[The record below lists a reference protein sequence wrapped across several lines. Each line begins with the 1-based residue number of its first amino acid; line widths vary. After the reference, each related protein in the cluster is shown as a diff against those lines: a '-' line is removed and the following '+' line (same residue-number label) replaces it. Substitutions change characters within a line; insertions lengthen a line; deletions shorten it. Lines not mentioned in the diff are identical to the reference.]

1 MNFREDEDFND
12 NFNENTKIKK
22 NKENNFNP
30 IVVVLVCFFLVFIL
44 FVNTAYVVKNNQYG
58 VIKEFGKIIGVKGDA
73 GLYFKLPFIQ
83 NIQIVDK
90 RQMLYDVAKSDVIT
104 KDKKSLISDSYVV
117 YKVNDP
123 KKYLKT
129 LNGIDERARERI
141 EASTYN
147 GMKQIISS
155 MTQDEVIKSRGNEL
169 TRILTES
176 VEEEF
181 VESDD
186 DKLQIVVI
194 NAGVHKYL
202 DILIETKGIFWAS
215 DIIKKYGRN
224 KDLDYFIENT
234 NDFFTLSC
242 IANVGRNKDLDML
255 TNSTSNL
262 RVIDSIIKNGR
273 KKDIKRHILDDY
285 FSINIVKTGINEYL
299 DFFVTK
305 EIAHNL
311 KLHIINVGRKKDLSL
326 FLKHKDSNLDYE
338 IIKHGFDDHLDYLS
352 KNSNEERVLESVLQF
367 HRKCDYDIIKARGYK
382 IDDDVCDE
390 NLLW

>member
-1 MNFREDEDFND
+1 MLINCDQYKIL
-12 NFNENTKIKK
+12 KIKDNGYCFKILGEINYSEIIPNRNTFKMIAAIK
-22 NKENNFNP
+22 NKDEK
-30 IVVVLVCFFLVFIL
+30 IL
-44 FVNTAYVVKNNQYG
+44 
-58 VIKEFGKIIGVKGDA
+58 
-73 GLYFKLPFIQ
+73 
-83 NIQIVDK
+83 
-90 RQMLYDVAKSDVIT
+90 
-104 KDKKSLISDSYVV
+104 
-117 YKVNDP
+117 
-123 KKYLKT
+123 
-129 LNGIDERARERI
+129 
-141 EASTYN
+141 
-147 GMKQIISS
+147 
-155 MTQDEVIKSRGNEL
+155 
-169 TRILTES
+169 
-176 VEEEF
+176 EEF

-202 DILIETKGIFWAS
+202 DILIGTKGIFWAS

-285 FSINIVKTGINEYL
+285 FSINIIKTGIDEYL

-338 IIKHGFDDHLDYLS
+338 IIKHGFDEHLDFLIKKDLFLLDSNIMPFQREKDISTFKERY
-352 KNSNEERVLESVLQF
+352 KNFDEEEFCL
-367 HRKCDYDIIKARGYK
+367 KNK
-382 IDDDVCDE
+382 
-390 NLLW
+390 

>member
-1 MNFREDEDFND
+1 MIKYMLVRTNMIWKNIKYQIGCTYIKNKNSESFDLTYINSEYAINCDQYKIL
-12 NFNENTKIKK
+12 KIKDNGYCFKILGEINYSEIIPNRNTFKMIAAIK
-22 NKENNFNP
+22 NKDEK
-30 IVVVLVCFFLVFIL
+30 IL
-44 FVNTAYVVKNNQYG
+44 
-58 VIKEFGKIIGVKGDA
+58 
-73 GLYFKLPFIQ
+73 
-83 NIQIVDK
+83 
-90 RQMLYDVAKSDVIT
+90 
-104 KDKKSLISDSYVV
+104 
-117 YKVNDP
+117 
-123 KKYLKT
+123 
-129 LNGIDERARERI
+129 
-141 EASTYN
+141 
-147 GMKQIISS
+147 
-155 MTQDEVIKSRGNEL
+155 
-169 TRILTES
+169 
-176 VEEEF
+176 EEF

-202 DILIETKGIFWAS
+202 DILIEIKGIFWAS

-242 IANVGRNKDLDML
+242 IANVGRNKDLDKL
-255 TNSTSNL
+255 TNLTSNL

>member
-1 MNFREDEDFND
+1 MIKYMLVRTNMIWKNIKYQIGRTYKKTKN
-12 NFNENTKIKK
+12 NENFDLNYINSEYTINCDQYKILKIKDNGYCFKILGEINYSEIIPNRNTFKMIAAIK
-22 NKENNFNP
+22 NKDEK
-30 IVVVLVCFFLVFIL
+30 IL
-44 FVNTAYVVKNNQYG
+44 
-58 VIKEFGKIIGVKGDA
+58 
-73 GLYFKLPFIQ
+73 
-83 NIQIVDK
+83 
-90 RQMLYDVAKSDVIT
+90 
-104 KDKKSLISDSYVV
+104 
-117 YKVNDP
+117 
-123 KKYLKT
+123 
-129 LNGIDERARERI
+129 
-141 EASTYN
+141 
-147 GMKQIISS
+147 
-155 MTQDEVIKSRGNEL
+155 
-169 TRILTES
+169 
-176 VEEEF
+176 EEF

-202 DILIETKGIFWAS
+202 DILIGTKGIFWAS

-242 IANVGRNKDLDML
+242 IANVGRNKDLDKL
-255 TNSTSNL
+255 TNLTSNL

-305 EIAHNL
+305 EIAHTL

-338 IIKHGFDDHLDYLS
+338 IIKHGFDEHLDFLIKKDIFLLDSNIMPFQREKDISTFKKRY
-352 KNSNEERVLESVLQF
+352 KNFDEEEFCL
-367 HRKCDYDIIKARGYK
+367 KNK
-382 IDDDVCDE
+382 
-390 NLLW
+390 

>member
-1 MNFREDEDFND
+1 MIKYMLVRTNMIWKNIKYQIGRTYRKNK
-12 NFNENTKIKK
+12 NNESFDLNYINSEYSINCDQYKILKIKDNGYCFKILGEINYSEIIPNRNTFKMIAAIK
-22 NKENNFNP
+22 NKDEK
-30 IVVVLVCFFLVFIL
+30 IL
-44 FVNTAYVVKNNQYG
+44 
-58 VIKEFGKIIGVKGDA
+58 
-73 GLYFKLPFIQ
+73 
-83 NIQIVDK
+83 
-90 RQMLYDVAKSDVIT
+90 
-104 KDKKSLISDSYVV
+104 
-117 YKVNDP
+117 
-123 KKYLKT
+123 
-129 LNGIDERARERI
+129 
-141 EASTYN
+141 
-147 GMKQIISS
+147 
-155 MTQDEVIKSRGNEL
+155 
-169 TRILTES
+169 
-176 VEEEF
+176 EEF

-202 DILIETKGIFWAS
+202 DILIGTKGIFWAS

-338 IIKHGFDDHLDYLS
+338 IIKHGFD
-352 KNSNEERVLESVLQF
+352 
-367 HRKCDYDIIKARGYK
+367 
-382 IDDDVCDE
+382 
-390 NLLW
+390 

>member
-1 MNFREDEDFND
+1 MLVRTNMIWKNIKYQIGRTYKKTKN
-12 NFNENTKIKK
+12 NENFDLNYINSEYTINCDQYKILKIKDNGYCFKIFGEINYSEIIPNRNTFKMIAAIK
-22 NKENNFNP
+22 NKDEK
-30 IVVVLVCFFLVFIL
+30 IL
-44 FVNTAYVVKNNQYG
+44 
-58 VIKEFGKIIGVKGDA
+58 
-73 GLYFKLPFIQ
+73 
-83 NIQIVDK
+83 
-90 RQMLYDVAKSDVIT
+90 
-104 KDKKSLISDSYVV
+104 
-117 YKVNDP
+117 
-123 KKYLKT
+123 
-129 LNGIDERARERI
+129 
-141 EASTYN
+141 
-147 GMKQIISS
+147 
-155 MTQDEVIKSRGNEL
+155 
-169 TRILTES
+169 
-176 VEEEF
+176 EEF

-202 DILIETKGIFWAS
+202 DILIGTKGIFWAS

-285 FSINIVKTGINEYL
+285 FSINIIKTGIDEYL

-311 KLHIINVGRKKDLSL
+311 KLHMINVGRKKDLSL

-338 IIKHGFDDHLDYLS
+338 IIKHGFDDHLDFLIKKDIFLLDSNIIPFQREKDISTFKERY
-352 KNSNEERVLESVLQF
+352 KNFDEEEFCL
-367 HRKCDYDIIKARGYK
+367 KNK
-382 IDDDVCDE
+382 
-390 NLLW
+390 